1 MKAEGSE
8 VSRRD
13 ETALNRNCPERERE
27 RAEAKKKEKEKVGET
42 DRGRDKGNGGVRLEG
57 REQMKGAQPIP

>member
-13 ETALNRNCPERERE
+13 ETALNRNCPGKDRE
-27 RAEAKKKEKEKVGET
+27 RAEAKKKEKVGET